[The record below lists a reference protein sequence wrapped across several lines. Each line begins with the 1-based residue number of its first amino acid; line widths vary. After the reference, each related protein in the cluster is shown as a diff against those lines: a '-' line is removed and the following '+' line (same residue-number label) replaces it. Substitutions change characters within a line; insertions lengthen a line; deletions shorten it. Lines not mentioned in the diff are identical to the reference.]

1 MFVPGSPCHCFTFA
15 CFFVSLTPHQVSLG
29 EYFHA
34 GGVVFRDESP
44 AGAFLD
50 GYHRSALDDVIQQA
64 CAVAKSCDDVGERVV
79 VVGGGELGIIVPGR
93 LNLRE
98 GDFPSN
104 FLFLGSLPP
113 RSCFVPAPRALT
125 LAGQTLRVWLISLT
139 AVGCF
144 VLQVRDSASSRHLAD
159 FHRSAHIALV
169 VQKITPA

>member
-1 MFVPGSPCHCFTFA
+1 MA
-15 CFFVSLTPHQVSLG
+15 LG
-29 EYFHA
+29 ENFHA
-34 GGVVFRDESP
+34 GGAFLRDESP

-64 CAVAKSCDDVGERVV
+64 RAVTESCDNEGERGV
-79 VVGGGELGIIVPGR
+79 VVGVGELGIIVPGR

-113 RSCFVPAPRALT
+113 RSCFVPAPRGLT
-125 LAGQTLRVWLISLT
+125 LAGQTLCVWLISLT

-144 VLQVRDSASSRHLAD
+144 VLQVWDSASLRLRAD
-159 FHRSAHIALV
+159 FHRSAHIASVIQINKKAPHARGFFNGKSGIYNTENKPL
-169 VQKITPA
+169 K